1 MSSID
6 LNLDAI
12 VAHYHEHGY
21 VVVPGLLS
29 GPVLDNL
36 RKLTD
41 EVAARAETVTGDDAW
56 FDFDTGASG
65 ERTIQR
71 IKKPNRIDPYYAEQA
86 GNPDVMAVLTRII
99 GDLVRLS
106 HSKINMKAANGGAAL
121 EWHQDWAFAPHTHMG
136 TCVASIML
144 DGASAS
150 NGAMQVIPSSHK
162 GPLLDHHDE
171 DGFFC
176 GAVDPAELDTSKAVL
191 LEGPPG
197 TVSFHHPMTLH
208 GSSVNR
214 SGDPRR
220 ILFYEYAASDA
231 FPLFYKLDWE
241 EYESR
246 LVAGPS
252 TTAVRFEDNYVRLPF
267 PSRAGSSIY
276 KIQAAS
282 SRKFFAEAQ

>member
-1 MSSID
+1 MNID
-6 LNLDAI
+6 QI
-12 VAHYHEHGY
+12 VSDYYENGY
-21 VVVPGLLS
+21 VVLPGLLA

-36 RKLTD
+36 RALTD
-41 EVAARAETVTGDDAW
+41 RVAAKAETVEGDDAW
-56 FDFDTGASG
+56 FDFDTDVRGN
-65 ERTIQR
+65 RTIQR

-86 GNPDVMAVLTRII
+86 GNADILAVLTRII
-99 GDLVRLS
+99 GANVRLS
-106 HSKINMKAANGGAAL
+106 HTKINMKSANGGAAL
-121 EWHQDWAFAPHTHMG
+121 EWHQDWAFAPHTNMS
-136 TCVASIML
+136 TCVASVML
-144 DGASAS
+144 DGANAS
-150 NGAMQVIPSSHK
+150 NGAMQVIPGSHK

-171 DGFFC
+171 EGYFC
-176 GAVDPAELDTSKAVL
+176 GAVDPADFDMAKAVL

-231 FPLFYKLDWE
+231 FPLFYKVDWD

-246 LVAGPS
+246 LVCGPS
-252 TTAVRFEDNYVRLPF
+252 TREVRFEQNYVRLPF

-276 KIQAAS
+276 KIQAGS
-282 SRKFFAEAQ
+282 KRKFFADAQ

>member
-1 MSSID
+1 MQSTD
-6 LNLDAI
+6 ANLDEI
-12 VAHYHEHGY
+12 VSHYHEHGY
-21 VVVPGLLS
+21 AVVPGLLA
-29 GPVLDNL
+29 GPVLDTL
-36 RKLTD
+36 RDLTD
-41 EVAARAETVTGDDAW
+41 QVAAKAALVAGDDTW
-56 FDFDTGASG
+56 FDFDTDLHGN
-65 ERTIQR
+65 RTIQR
-71 IKKPNRIDPYYAEQA
+71 VKKPNRIDPYYAEQA
-86 GNPDVMAVLTRII
+86 GNDRILAILTRII
-99 GDLVRLS
+99 GGLVRLS
-106 HSKINMKAANGGAAL
+106 HAKINMKSAHGGAAL

-144 DGASAS
+144 DGASAA
-150 NGAMQVIPSSHK
+150 NGAMQVIPGSHK

-171 DGFFC
+171 EGFFC
-176 GAVDPAELDTSKAVL
+176 GAVDTAQFDMSKAVL

-231 FPLFYKLDWE
+231 FPLFYKVDWD

-246 LVAGPS
+246 LVSGPS
-252 TTAVRFEDNYVRLPF
+252 TTEVRFEDNYVRLPF

-276 KIQAAS
+276 RVQAGS
-282 SRKFFAEAQ
+282 KRKFFADAQ